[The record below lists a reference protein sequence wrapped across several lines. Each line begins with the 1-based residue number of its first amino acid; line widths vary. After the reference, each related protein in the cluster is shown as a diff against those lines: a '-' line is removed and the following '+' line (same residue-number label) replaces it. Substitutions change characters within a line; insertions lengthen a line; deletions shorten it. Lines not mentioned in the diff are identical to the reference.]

1 MHRLELNGIEKRFG
15 DRVAVQSTELCL
27 ENGVYGLLGENGAGK
42 TTLMRMIC
50 GILKP
55 DRGSVCCDGM
65 DIRRM
70 GKEYRGLLGYLPQDF
85 GYYGDFSV
93 WRFLHYMAALKA
105 LPEHWAKQRME
116 ELLELVDLKDCRKQK
131 LRTCSGG
138 MLKRVGIAQALLNEP
153 EILVLDEPTAGLDP
167 KERVRFRNI
176 ISSLGKN
183 RIVLLSTHIVSDVDY
198 IADQILI
205 MRKGEIIR
213 KGTQRQ
219 LAKEAGQ
226 IAWKCRVPEEEAEAY
241 GEKFIVSNLR
251 NCREGAKLRIVSER
265 KPFPDAE
272 GEEASLEDLYL
283 YFTCQGE
290 HAVSEGRKE

>member
-15 DRVAVQSTELCL
+15 DRIAVQSTELCL

-183 RIVLLSTHIVSDVDY
+183 RIVLLSTHIVPDVDY

-290 HAVSEGRKE
+290 HAASEGRKE